1 MYHGLLEYYV
11 MKVCHGKTPLV
22 CDSGSSGSY
31 AGLLRPYTD
40 AHGNARTHGHT
51 AANCN
56 SGPHVDTHTDG
67 DAHPHQTPRPTPTE
81 APSMTSSSGG
91 IAPLRMDDPLAIANE
106 LSPEEL
112 ACIAGVDDVGNL
124 IQLLTAP
131 EMATPE
137 QQSQLLG
144 CMEDE
149 TVLRLFLTGF
159 ISETGPLS
167 VESSECIRG
176 GMEGIDLRSI
186 MMAGNAGDEQTAMVG
201 SMSAMFVTISCLNDE
216 DFEVLAPVL
225 GMDPGERRPKCV
237 SSKPSEAQRP

>member
-1 MYHGLLEYYV
+1 
-11 MKVCHGKTPLV
+11 
-22 CDSGSSGSY
+22 
-31 AGLLRPYTD
+31 
-40 AHGNARTHGHT
+40 
-51 AANCN
+51 
-56 SGPHVDTHTDG
+56 
-67 DAHPHQTPRPTPTE
+67 
-81 APSMTSSSGG
+81 MTSSSGG

-225 GMDPGERRPKCV
+225 GMDPGER
-237 SSKPSEAQRP
+237 EAQMCVIETLGGPEGMATALQAEDGSGIITLMTAALSCGLQMEGIAPGG